1 MAGDSHDVTRLLKS
15 ASEGNQEAFDKL
27 YRITYEEL
35 RRLARI
41 VRSGRGMATIN
52 TTALVHEAYIKL
64 AGARKPDWVDRVH
77 FLRIAARAMRQVLID
92 AAQRRLAQKRG
103 GNAVAIEF
111 DERVHSSLV
120 DPETLL
126 ALEEALRQLENL
138 DPRQAQVVEC
148 RFFAG
153 LTIEETALA
162 LGVSDSSV
170 KRDWRTARAW
180 LGHELKGG

>member
-1 MAGDSHDVTRLLKS
+1 MVGDSHDITTLLKS
-15 ASEGNQEAFDKL
+15 ASAGDRGAFDQL

-41 VRSGRGMATIN
+41 VRSGRGVETIN

-64 AGARKPDWVDRVH
+64 AGSKKPDWVDRVH

-92 AAQRRLAQKRG
+92 AAQKRMAQKRG
-103 GNAVAIEF
+103 GKAVAVEF
-111 DERVHSSLV
+111 DERIHSSLV

-126 ALEEALRQLENL
+126 ALEEALKQLESV

-180 LGHELKGG
+180 LGHTLKST

>member
-1 MAGDSHDVTRLLKS
+1 MDREQDVTALLRAAGSGDQK
-15 ASEGNQEAFDKL
+15 AFDRL
-27 YRITYEEL
+27 YVLAYEEL
-35 RRLARI
+35 RRLAHN
-41 VRSGRGMATIN
+41 VRLGRGAETIN
-52 TTALVHEAYIKL
+52 TTALVHEAYLKL
-64 AGARKPDWVDRVH
+64 AASRKPAWVDRVH

-92 AAQRRLAQKRG
+92 AAQRRTAQKRG
-103 GNAVAIEF
+103 GRAVPIQF

-120 DPETLL
+120 DPESLL
-126 ALEEALRQLENL
+126 ALNDALKQLEAV
-138 DPRQAQVVEC
+138 DERQAQVVEC

-180 LGHELKGG
+180 LGHALKSK

>member
-1 MAGDSHDVTRLLKS
+1 MARDPQDVTRLLRA
-15 ASEGNQEAFDKL
+15 ASEGDQEAFDTL
-27 YRITYEEL
+27 YQLAYQEL
-35 RRLARI
+35 RSLAHA
-41 VRSGRGMATIN
+41 VRAGRGVETIN

-64 AGARKPDWVDRVH
+64 AASSKPAWADRVH

-92 AAQRRLAQKRG
+92 AAQKRMAQKRG
-103 GNAVAIEF
+103 GKVVPIEF

-120 DPETLL
+120 DPEALL
-126 ALEEALRQLENL
+126 SLEEALKKLESL

-180 LGHELKGG
+180 LGHALKTG

>member
-1 MAGDSHDVTRLLKS
+1 MQKGEDVTALLHAAGS
-15 ASEGNQEAFDKL
+15 GDQRAFDQL
-27 YRITYEEL
+27 YAMAYQEL
-35 RRLARI
+35 RRLAHN
-41 VRSGRGMATIN
+41 VRSGRGAQTLN

-64 AGARKPDWVDRVH
+64 AASKNPAWVDRVH

-92 AAQRRLAQKRG
+92 AAQRRTAQKRG
-103 GNAVAIEF
+103 GKAIPIEF

-120 DPETLL
+120 DPESLL
-126 ALEEALRQLENL
+126 ALEDALKQLEAV
-138 DPRQAQVVEC
+138 DERQAQVVEC
-148 RFFAG
+148 RFFGG

-180 LGHELKGG
+180 LGHTLKSV

>member
-1 MAGDSHDVTRLLKS
+1 MNQDVTSLLRAASAGD
-15 ASEGNQEAFDKL
+15 QEAFDKL
-27 YRITYEEL
+27 YGLAYQEL
-35 RRLARI
+35 RRLAHS
-41 VRSGRGMATIN
+41 VRVGRGVETIN

-64 AGARKPDWVDRVH
+64 AASKKPAWVDRVH

-92 AAQRRLAQKRG
+92 AAQRRTAQKRG
-103 GNAVAIEF
+103 GKAVPIEF

-126 ALEEALRQLENL
+126 ALDEALKQLEAV
-138 DPRQAQVVEC
+138 DERQAQVVEC

-180 LGHELKGG
+180 LGHALKSG